1 MRYSA
6 LLMLKVT
13 PQFRQFASTLPGL
26 GIDDAMSLPQSIT
39 YPDEIIKSG
48 KASMQCMPIIL
59 SCLNSLRLAT
69 ILWIEKHS
77 PLSHQEHSDL
87 RHGGRAGLYFSGF
100 FIRSTIEFFFKHQ

>member
-6 LLMLKVT
+6 LLMLMVT

-59 SCLNSLRLAT
+59 SCLNSPSPCYDPVDIKTLTIIPSRAFRLEA
-69 ILWIEKHS
+69 WW
-77 PLSHQEHSDL
+77 
-87 RHGGRAGLYFSGF
+87 
-100 FIRSTIEFFFKHQ
+100 